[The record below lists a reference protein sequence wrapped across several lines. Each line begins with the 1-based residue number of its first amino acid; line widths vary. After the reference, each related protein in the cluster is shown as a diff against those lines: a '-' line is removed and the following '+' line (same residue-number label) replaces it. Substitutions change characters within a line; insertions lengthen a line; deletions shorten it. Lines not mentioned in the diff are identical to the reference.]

1 MSYYF
6 SARSLIA
13 SIINLMSEII
23 NVIGG
28 GLAGV
33 EAAWQAARLGVKV
46 RLYEMRP
53 VQQTPAH
60 RTDKL
65 AEIVCSNSLKTDE
78 PGTAPYLLKEE
89 LRRGRSLVMEAAA
102 ATRVPAGA
110 ALSVDR
116 IKFAELITERI
127 KAHPNIEIVREEVRA
142 IVSIGTTPSAQ
153 SGHPSSEQEG
163 RSQSSPP
170 VLGGVSA
177 ASADGV
183 VALHKEPL
191 HNGVAAETDSYFA
204 SAPLLN
210 KEGSLDDVWIIATG
224 PLTSDSLTES
234 IMKFTGDDQLY
245 FYDAIAPIVAA
256 DSIDMSIAFKA
267 ARYGKGGDDYINCPM
282 DREQYETFIN
292 ELLAAKSVPLKRFE
306 ETRWFESCLPIEE
319 IARRGVDT
327 LRFGPMKPKGLP
339 DPKTGYEPYACVQ
352 LRQENLMADAYGLV
366 GFQNH
371 LRYGEQARVL
381 RLIPGLENAEFLQ
394 FGQIHRN
401 TFINS
406 PKILNEDL
414 STRTNPNLFFAGQ
427 ITGVEGYVESVA
439 TGWIAGINAVRTL
452 RGQPLLTA
460 PPTSAIGALCRYVS
474 NVETKNF
481 QPVNITFGLLEPLPV
496 ELRKKHRNKRE
507 RHVIQVERALT
518 DWDEWLEE
526 IKGRDA
532 KMQAV

>member
-1 MSYYF
+1 M
-6 SARSLIA
+6 ADHV
-13 SIINLMSEII
+13 
-23 NVIGG
+23 NVVGG

-33 EAAWQAARLGVKV
+33 EAAWQAAELGAKV

-53 VQQTPAH
+53 IMQTPAH

-89 LRRGRSLVMEAAA
+89 LRRGRSLVMEAAE
-102 ATRVPAGA
+102 ATRVPAGS

-116 IKFAELITERI
+116 IKFAEIITERI
-127 KAHPNIEIVREEVRA
+127 EGHPNIEIVREEVRTIA
-142 IVSIGTTPSAQ
+142 DLLNAERGTRNAESSSNAECGTRNAEFEVSRSKDEQAF
-153 SGHPSSEQEG
+153 SE
-163 RSQSSPP
+163 
-170 VLGGVSA
+170 LGGKNSA
-177 ASADGV
+177 FRIPHSAF
-183 VALHKEPL
+183 ER
-191 HNGVAAETDSYFA
+191 DSAF
-204 SAPLLN
+204 PT
-210 KEGSLDDVWIIATG
+210 IIATG
-224 PLTSDSLTES
+224 PLTSSALTES

-256 DSIDMSIAFKA
+256 DSIDMSVAFKA
-267 ARYGKGGDDYINCPM
+267 ARYDKGGDDYINCPM
-282 DREQYETFIN
+282 NKEQYETFIN
-292 ELLAAKSVPLKRFE
+292 ELLNAKSVPLKRFE

-327 LRFGPMKPKGLP
+327 LRFGPMKPKGLR

-352 LRQENLMADAYGLV
+352 LRQENLMADAFGLV

-414 STRTNPNLFFAGQ
+414 STRTNPALFFAGQ

-439 TGWIAGINAVRTL
+439 TGWLAGINAVRVL
-452 RGQPLLTA
+452 RNEPMLTA
-460 PPTSAIGALCRYVS
+460 PTTSAIGALCRYVS

-507 RHVIQVERALT
+507 RHVIQVERALR
-518 DWDEWLEE
+518 DWDEWLREPHVH
-526 IKGRDA
+526 A
-532 KMQAV
+532 TA